1 MTDAKITAL
10 IEENAT
16 PQEAGVR
23 QRRRHCQAQ

>member
-1 MTDAKITAL
+1 MTDAEIIAL
-10 IEENAT
+10 IEEIAT